1 MTTDYVN
8 IRISKSSHELLV
20 EIKKLLKKKG
30 LAGRE
35 VSFKRIIEEAL
46 KEYKKKLEEG

>member
-20 EIKKLLKKKG
+20 EIKKLLKKK
-30 LAGRE
+30 R
-35 VSFKRIIEEAL
+35 VS
-46 KEYKKKLEEG
+46 GT